1 MTTGM
6 LRWNN
11 GKELGHVAEGEQFPC
26 NPPPLLLPPLAKRKH
41 DGGTTIQSLA
51 RSLPLLLNLP
61 EPIALSLVLCNKAS
75 LLSPGLIAT
84 PHTLWVCHTPHEP
97 LQPYDHS
104 TAECSPF
111 AFLQLH
117 KFLHCSRSQD
127 DRSNQ
132 ASRLECHFTIAW
144 RGLVAKRLQALLSG
158 LLVAVPVA
166 ICYAPSLTSLTL
178 KRET

>member
-1 MTTGM
+1 MGRS
-6 LRWNN
+6 LA
-11 GKELGHVAEGEQFPC
+11 LGQRVDNSPVT
-26 NPPPLLLPPLAKRKH
+26 PPPPPSPPPPPNLNS
-41 DGGTTIQSLA
+41 GTTIRSLA
-51 RSLPLLLNLP
+51 RSLPLFLNLP
-61 EPIALSLVLCNKAS
+61 EPVGFSLVLCHKAG

-104 TAECSPF
+104 TAQCSPF

-144 RGLVAKRLQALLSG
+144 KGFANGRDCCHLSLSVPDCSYYKEKKMNRTSKIPFLSTPWADFDALH
-158 LLVAVPVA
+158 
-166 ICYAPSLTSLTL
+166 C
-178 KRET
+178 